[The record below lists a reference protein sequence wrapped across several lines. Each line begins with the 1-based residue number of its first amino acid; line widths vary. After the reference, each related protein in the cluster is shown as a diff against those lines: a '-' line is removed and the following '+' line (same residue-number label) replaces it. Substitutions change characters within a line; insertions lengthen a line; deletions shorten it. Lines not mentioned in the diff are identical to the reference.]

1 MRQESSSVTTRR
13 NSYVAPRIGLL
24 AHGFR
29 RLDLHR
35 VPLPSPT
42 HALSG
47 YDEGPLPTYSGG
59 TAPVFHRTS
68 LLCPFRHPRDHS
80 AINSPLYRSQLGH
93 VKLEIE
99 ESMQT
104 RGLRLLPV
112 HLLNTSS
119 RTTTCTLLDQW
130 LMGVATF
137 RILSPPICVT
147 ASSAPSNS
155 RCTSST

>member
-1 MRQESSSVTTRR
+1 MSST
-13 NSYVAPRIGLL
+13 RIGLL

-29 RLDLHR
+29 RCTLHR

-68 LLCPFRHPRDHS
+68 LLCPFGHPRDHS
-80 AINSPLYRSQLGH
+80 AINGSLYRSQLGH
-93 VKLEIE
+93 VNLEIE
-99 ESMQT
+99 ESMQH
-104 RGLRLLPV
+104 RGLRLRPV

-130 LMGVATF
+130 LVWDCDIPYPVA
-137 RILSPPICVT
+137 SICVT

-155 RCTSST
+155 FCTSST